1 MTNAFLSL
9 SYLLA
14 SILFV
19 FSIRGLASPE
29 TARRGN
35 VLGMIGMGIAI
46 LATLLSPAV
55 EEIWWVLGA
64 IALGGIIG
72 VYSALKVKMTSLPQM
87 IAAFKLR

>member
-35 VLGMIGMGIAI
+35 V
-46 LATLLSPAV
+46 
-55 EEIWWVLGA
+55 WVLRFSPP
-64 IALGGIIG
+64 
-72 VYSALKVKMTSLPQM
+72 YFPLP
-87 IAAFKLR
+87 